1 LLFRLIKN
9 WQQDVSKKEID
20 HNYAF
25 YFNSVIFLQF
35 YSPVSYW
42 MYQAE
47 KKYDI
52 SIKKVNEE
60 ITKQMASDVSC
71 PLKLSEQDTSD
82 YAQIVSQ
89 SM

>member
-1 LLFRLIKN
+1 
-9 WQQDVSKKEID
+9 
-20 HNYAF
+20 
-25 YFNSVIFLQF
+25 
-35 YSPVSYW
+35 